1 MNSVVVYPT
10 TEHQISLLEA
20 LFKEMK
26 IRFSVK
32 REKQKDDSLM
42 TKAEYFAMLDERIKE
57 TEVGKGTIIR
67 NKQELQSFLRQN
79 NKQKK

>member
-10 TEHQISLLEA
+10 TERQISLLEE

-57 TEVGKGTIIR
+57 TKEGKVYKMKEGQSV
-67 NKQELQSFLRQN
+67 KQFLAELCTD
-79 NKQKK
+79 